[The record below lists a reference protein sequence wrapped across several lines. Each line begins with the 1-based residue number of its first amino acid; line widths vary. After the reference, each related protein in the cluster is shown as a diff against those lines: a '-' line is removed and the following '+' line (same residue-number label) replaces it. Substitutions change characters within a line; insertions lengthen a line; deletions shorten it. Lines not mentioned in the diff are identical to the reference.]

1 MQRTPHLAGPVTVSG
16 LEDHLGY
23 WLRLVS
29 NHVSQS
35 FRERLEPHD
44 VTVAEWVLLRALYG
58 DEGIMPSQ
66 LAQKVGLTRG
76 AVSKLMDR
84 LAAKGLVAVGD
95 DPADG
100 RALRV
105 ALTDRG
111 RSLVPTLAT
120 EADRNDAEA
129 FGHLGEE
136 ERTALRHTVEG
147 LVARLGLKGAPVD

>member
-1 MQRTPHLAGPVTVSG
+1 MVSG

-35 FRERLEPHD
+35 FRERLDPHD
-44 VTVAEWVLLRALYG
+44 VTVAEWVVLRALYG

-66 LAQKVGLTRG
+66 LAQRLGLTRG
-76 AVSKLMDR
+76 AVSKLLDR
-84 LAAKGLVAVGD
+84 LAAKGLVAVRGD
-95 DPADG
+95 PSDG

-105 ALTDRG
+105 ALTDPG
-111 RSLVPTLAT
+111 RSLVPTLAA
-120 EADRNDAEA
+120 EADRNDAEV
-129 FGHLGEE
+129 FGYLGEE
-136 ERTALRHTVEG
+136 ERAALRRTVQG